1 MNRSD
6 GETRQHMKIVR
17 FEHEGE
23 VRYGVQEGEFI
34 RMAKGDP
41 FVGWQLGEQRIVLKN
56 VRLLAPCEPSK
67 VVCIGLNYV
76 DHAAEL
82 NMDLPD
88 EPLMFLKPPTAVC
101 GPGDAIVY
109 PPMTENLHYEAEL
122 GIVMGRR
129 AKDISEA
136 ESFGHIL
143 GYTCA
148 NDVTARDLQ
157 ARDGQWTRCKS
168 FDTFMPLG
176 PCIETSFNPDS
187 AGIRL
192 TLNGEEKQSSN
203 TSNFIFKI
211 PRLVSFVSQ
220 VMTLLPGDVIITGT
234 PPGIGPMERGDT
246 VRVAIEGIGALENVV
261 E

>member
-1 MNRSD
+1 
-6 GETRQHMKIVR
+6 MKLVR
-17 FEHEGE
+17 FRHGQD
-23 VRYGVQEGEFI
+23 VRYGVQEEGGISFVH
-34 RMAKGDP
+34 GDP
-41 FVGWQLGEQRIVLKN
+41 FGVWAVADEKVGPEDVH
-56 VRLLAPCEPSK
+56 LLAPCLPSK

-109 PPMTENLHYEAEL
+109 PAMTENLHYEAEL
-122 GIVMGRR
+122 GIVMGRT
-129 AKDISEA
+129 AKDVAEA
-136 ESFGHIL
+136 EAQEHIL

-157 ARDGQWTRCKS
+157 AKDGQWTRCKS
-168 FDTFMPLG
+168 FDTFMPIG
-176 PCIETSFNPDS
+176 PCIETQFNPDS
-187 AGIRL
+187 AAIRL
-192 TLNGEEKQSSN
+192 TLNGKEEQSSDI
-203 TSNFIFKI
+203 SNFIFKV
-211 PRLVSFVSQ
+211 PRLVSFVSR

-234 PPGIGPMERGDT
+234 PPGIGPMQRGDV
-246 VRVAIEGIGALENVV
+246 VRVEIKGIGALENVV

>member
-1 MNRSD
+1 
-6 GETRQHMKIVR
+6 MKIVR
-17 FEHEGE
+17 FQYAGE
-23 VRYGVQEGEFI
+23 VRYGVHEDDSVRLAEGT
-34 RMAKGDP
+34 P
-41 FVGWQLGEQRIVLKN
+41 FSGWKLVDERVAPGE

-82 NMDLPD
+82 NMALPD

-101 GPGDAIVY
+101 GPGDTIVY
-109 PPMTENLHYEAEL
+109 PAMTGNLHYEAEL
-122 GIVMGRR
+122 GIVIGGR
-129 AKDISEA
+129 AKDIPEDEA
-136 ESFGHIL
+136 LGCVL

-176 PCIETSFNPDS
+176 PCIETVFEPDN
-187 AGIRL
+187 AAIRL
-192 TLNGEEKQSSN
+192 TLNGEERQSSN
-203 TSNFIFKI
+203 ISNFIFKV

-234 PPGIGPMERGDT
+234 PPGIGPMERGDS
-246 VRVAIEGIGALENVV
+246 VRVEIEGIGALENPVG
-261 E
+261 